1 MTRLN
6 PAALA
11 ALPAGIGRPAYDRG
25 ALETGIVH
33 LGVGAFH
40 RAHQAVYTDDAL
52 AAGDLRWGIL
62 GASLR
67 SPETRDALSPQDGLY
82 SIAVLSAEGAERRV
96 IGSIHR
102 LLVAPED
109 PEALIA
115 AMAEANVVIVS
126 LTVTEKAYCLDPA
139 TGQLDERHPDIVHDL
154 ANPERPRSALG
165 YLLAALQRRRQAGV
179 APFTILCCDNLTA
192 NGAKLHAALT
202 QLAALTGEDLGRF
215 VADHVACPSTM
226 VDRITPQTTDADREA
241 ASRALGVDDAWPIV
255 TEPFTQWIIEDRF
268 PLGRPRW
275 EIGGAVMVEDVAAYE
290 TMKLRCLNGAHSTLA
305 YLSASAGVETIA
317 EAMAIPEFA
326 EVIRRLWR
334 LDALPTLQP
343 VPGVDLGDY
352 TRALEARFRNPA
364 IRHRTLQIAMDG
376 SQKLP
381 PRLIAT
387 ALDLLRSGVEPRII
401 PLSIAAWMRFLL
413 ARTESGDAYI
423 VNDPLAERLT
433 RLARETSGSASAL
446 SAALLGVSE
455 VFPAELTDN
464 AAFCADVER
473 RLAQFLQL
481 GVCAT
486 VAAVLA
492 ESEPGG
498 S

>member
-1 MTRLN
+1 MTDAMTDT
-6 PAALA
+6 AAA
-11 ALPAGIGRPAYDRG
+11 RATSATARPATEADAE
-25 ALETGIVH
+25 ALSQT
-33 LGVGAFH
+33 LARAFH
-40 RAHQAVYTDDAL
+40 DD
-52 AAGDLRWGIL
+52 
-62 GASLR
+62 
-67 SPETRDALSPQDGLY
+67 
-82 SIAVLSAEGAERRV
+82 
-96 IGSIHR
+96 
-102 LLVAPED
+102 
-109 PEALIA
+109 
-115 AMAEANVVIVS
+115 
-126 LTVTEKAYCLDPA
+126 
-139 TGQLDERHPDIVHDL
+139 
-154 ANPERPRSALG
+154 
-165 YLLAALQRRRQAGV
+165 
-179 APFTILCCDNLTA
+179 
-192 NGAKLHAALT
+192 
-202 QLAALTGEDLGRF
+202 
-215 VADHVACPSTM
+215 
-226 VDRITPQTTDADREA
+226 
-241 ASRALGVDDAWPIV
+241 
-255 TEPFTQWIIEDRF
+255 
-268 PLGRPRW
+268 PL
-275 EIGGAVMVEDVAAYE
+275 MCF
-290 TMKLRCLNGAHSTLA
+290 L
-305 YLSASAGVETIA
+305 
-317 EAMAIPEFA
+317 
-326 EVIRRLWR
+326 
-334 LDALPTLQP
+334 
-343 VPGVDLGDY
+343 
-352 TRALEARFRNPA
+352 FRNPA
-364 IRHRTLQIAMDG
+364 TRHRLRQIAMDG